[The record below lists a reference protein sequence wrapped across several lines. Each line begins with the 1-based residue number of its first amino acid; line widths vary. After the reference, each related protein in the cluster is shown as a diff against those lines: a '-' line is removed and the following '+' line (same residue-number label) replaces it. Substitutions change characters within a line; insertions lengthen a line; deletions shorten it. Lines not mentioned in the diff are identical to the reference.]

1 MHKLVVVMMISFL
14 LSFSGCITNPTASDS
29 DSSASLTPY
38 AGIYSGTET
47 FKSGVFPLKIHIST
61 AGKIKIVDVDN
72 LAANGQLEGDK
83 FTVKR
88 YGSSPM
94 VFKGTIIESKISGI
108 TYGNRFLG
116 NGTFEATL
124 SE

>member
-1 MHKLVVVMMISFL
+1 MYKLIVTMIISFL
-14 LSFSGCITNPTASDS
+14 LLLSGCATNPTASDS
-29 DSSASLTPY
+29 NSSISPTPY
-38 AGIYSGTET
+38 AGTYVGTET
-47 FKSGVFPLKIHIST
+47 FESGVFPLRIDINA
-61 AGKIKIVDVDN
+61 AGKVKIVDVDN

-94 VFKGTIIESKISGI
+94 VFEGTITNSKISGI

-116 NGTFEATL
+116 DGTFEVTL
-124 SE
+124 K